1 MTPNQ
6 ALLVKN
12 SFRALAPRRRLLVPT
27 FFEALFAREPS
38 LRPLFGPNLAAEG
51 EALFNGLAGIVTSLG
66 RIYPVVPALEW
77 LAQRNACRG
86 LGGRHYEAFA
96 AALLQTIDQAL
107 GEAFTPEL
115 RAAWAAAQQLV
126 IDIMLS
132 AVEAEPLAA

>member
-12 SFRALAPRRRLLVPT
+12 SFRMLAPRRRLLAPV
-27 FFEALFAREPS
+27 FFDALLAREPS

-51 EALFNGLAGIVTSLG
+51 EALFDGLAGIITSLG

-86 LGGRHYEAFA
+86 LGARHYESFG
-96 AALLQTIDQAL
+96 AALLETL
-107 GEAFTPEL
+107 EMGHGEAFTPEL
-115 RAAWAAAQQLV
+115 RAAWTAAQQLV
-126 IDIMLS
+126 IRIMLS
-132 AVEAEPLAA
+132 SVEAEPLAA